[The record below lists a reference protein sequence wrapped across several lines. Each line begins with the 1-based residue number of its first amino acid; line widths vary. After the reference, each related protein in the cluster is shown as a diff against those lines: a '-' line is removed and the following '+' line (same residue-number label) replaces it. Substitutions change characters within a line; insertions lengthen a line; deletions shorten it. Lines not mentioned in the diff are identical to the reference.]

1 MYLLGNFSS
10 ECHTQ
15 RSPISTI
22 YGELWSCLPWGNQLP
37 FRPFLPP
44 PLLADTRSLS
54 LQMEVCLG
62 CGLSC
67 LPLLVAWQMALP
79 QSIINRNVLARR
91 LSHLSHMLNALNGT
105 RGNYIGACTRCCLSV
120 CLSVSVEGSR
130 TFTCCL
136 SLPLSRAL
144 SLSYF
149 LSLFFSPFYS
159 LLPLSFPLCLCYKRN
174 LSSRVCLINYITNI
188 DYNIL
193 YIYIDIYRFYW
204 LHM

>member
-22 YGELWSCLPWGNQLP
+22 YGELWSCLPWGNQPDFP
-37 FRPFLPP
+37 FSP
-44 PLLADTRSLS
+44 PLLTDARSLS

-62 CGLSC
+62 YGLSC

-91 LSHLSHMLNALNGT
+91 LSHLSHMLNAPNGT

-120 CLSVSVEGSR
+120 CLSLWKAQGRLLAVFYSLCLV
-130 TFTCCL
+130 L
-136 SLPLSRAL
+136 SLR
-144 SLSYF
+144 YF
-149 LSLFFSPFYS
+149 LSLFFSPFHS
-159 LLPLSFPLCLCYKRN
+159 LLPLSFPLCLGTCHREF
-174 LSSRVCLINYITNI
+174 V
-188 DYNIL
+188 
-193 YIYIDIYRFYW
+193 
-204 LHM
+204 